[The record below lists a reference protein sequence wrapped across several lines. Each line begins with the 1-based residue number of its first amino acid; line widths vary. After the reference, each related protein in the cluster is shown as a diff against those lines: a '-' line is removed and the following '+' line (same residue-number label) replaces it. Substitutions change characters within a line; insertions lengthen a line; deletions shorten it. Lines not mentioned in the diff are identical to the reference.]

1 MNDIVTALQI
11 RAAMT
16 AGNPDAF
23 IYGGDWF
30 LVLLFFVIVML
41 GILIFTDLL

>member
-1 MNDIVTALQI
+1 MNDVLTALQL
-11 RAAMT
+11 RAAMS

-30 LVLLFFVIVML
+30 LVLLFFVIIVL
-41 GILIFTDLL
+41 GIIIFTDLL

>member
-1 MNDIVTALQI
+1 MNDLFTALQI
-11 RAAMT
+11 RAAMC

-30 LVLLFFVIVML
+30 LVLLFFVVIVL
-41 GILIFTDLL
+41 GIIIFTDLI

>member
-30 LVLLFFVIVML
+30 LVLLFFVVIVL
-41 GILIFTDLL
+41 GVFIFTDLL

>member
-1 MNDIVTALQI
+1 MNDIVKALQI

-23 IYGGDWF
+23 SYGGDWF
-30 LVLLFFVIVML
+30 LVLLFFVVIML
-41 GILIFTDLL
+41 GIIIFTDLL

>member
-1 MNDIVTALQI
+1 MNDVVTALQI

>member
-41 GILIFTDLL
+41 GIIIFTDLL

>member
-30 LVLLFFVIVML
+30 LVLIFFVVIML

>member
-1 MNDIVTALQI
+1 MNDVVTALQI
-11 RAAMT
+11 RAVMT

>member
-23 IYGGDWF
+23 IYGGSWF
-30 LVLLFFVIVML
+30 LVLLFFILIIL

>member
-1 MNDIVTALQI
+1 MNDVVTALQI

-30 LVLLFFVIVML
+30 LVLLFFVLIVL
-41 GILIFTDLL
+41 GIIVFTDLL